1 MGYESFISMRYTGF
15 QKCIESVRNYIKKYL
30 LPFFAVQFSVKKK
43 KKKETLFLNGF
54 YSATSCYMQ
63 LAA

>member
-1 MGYESFISMRYTGF
+1 MRYTGF
-15 QKCIESVRNYIKKYL
+15 QKCIESVSNYIKKYL
-30 LPFFAVQFSVKKK
+30 LPFFAVQFSVK